1 MKIYQIIVFFIS
13 VSIYSQCG
21 IVEYGVIKKEINQSS
36 KEHTVNSYIDEI
48 NNAELSFN
56 LVFNQNE
63 SYFFEKDP
71 KEASELSMG
80 EKLNKILIGYKPYYF
95 SNDDK
100 TFLFVYQD
108 VIVSKKYKIEWKLL
122 NETKQIDNYICYK
135 AIYVEKFKNRIGEDR
150 ERTIT
155 AWYCPELQFPYGPLD
170 FNGLPGLILEL
181 EKNGNKYVV
190 KNIQLEK
197 EMSVPK
203 LKGKIITEEE
213 YIKKLKENS
222 PF

>member
-36 KEHTVNSYIDEI
+36 TEHTVNSYIDEI
-48 NNAELSFN
+48 NNAKLSFN

>member
-1 MKIYQIIVFFIS
+1 
-13 VSIYSQCG
+13 
-21 IVEYGVIKKEINQSS
+21 
-36 KEHTVNSYIDEI
+36 
-48 NNAELSFN
+48 
-56 LVFNQNE
+56 
-63 SYFFEKDP
+63 
-71 KEASELSMG
+71 MG